1 MENTNLKIKRLPF
14 SRMLKSEI
22 ADFVEKTIN
31 LIGSKYIESELIA
44 PMYDV
49 LSNKKRDIRLL
60 RLSYGIDTER
70 LRVNKVKSELM
81 LVISAFKLQ
90 VRLLSKSEPE
100 LEMHQIENAINK
112 HLRYLNRCKN
122 DKQLTQK
129 VAGFFD
135 LVDSNEELET
145 ALIDFKLADEVDIM
159 RSVFSQ
165 MVEYTRNRVKLLAQR
180 PNVPTKAI
188 VKGMAQA
195 MDNLFKGIEVANIVG
210 ELSDGDGEAIDYT
223 PLITELN
230 QLTDMYARSI
240 AIRDANNKRKNK
252 GDDETDGEGE
262 SEGELIDEP
271 IDEPEPPTDGGA
283 MAYMQTGG
291 TNHTDN
297 VDDNDDEPMK
307 GRIIPFSAINAPLE
321 EYGEE

>member
-1 MENTNLKIKRLPF
+1 MENTNLKIKRLPY

-31 LIGSKYIESELIA
+31 LIGSKYIESELIG
-44 PMYDV
+44 PMYEV
-49 LSNKKRDIRLL
+49 LSDKERDIRLL
-60 RLSYGIDTER
+60 RLSYGVDTER
-70 LRVNKVKSELM
+70 LRVSKVKSELM

-90 VRLLSKSEPE
+90 VKLLSKSEPE
-100 LEMHQIENAINK
+100 LEMHQIENAINQ

-129 VAGFFD
+129 IAGFFD

-145 ALIDFKLADEVDIM
+145 ALTDFNLADEVDNI

-165 MVEYTRNRVKLLAQR
+165 MVEYTRRRVTLLAQR

-195 MDNLFKGIEVANIVG
+195 VDNLFKGIEVANIVG
-210 ELSDGDGEAIDYT
+210 ELSDGEAIDFV

-230 QLTDMYARSI
+230 QLAEMYARSI
-240 AIRDANNKRKNK
+240 AIRDANNKRKNQK
-252 GDDETDGEGE
+252 EDDTDGEGE
-262 SEGELIDEP
+262 GEGEGEPIDEP
-271 IDEPEPPTDGGA
+271 IDEPEIPDDGA
-283 MAYMQTGG
+283 TTANYVYDPSETC
-291 TNHTDN
+291 TT
-297 VDDNDDEPMK
+297 
-307 GRIIPFSAINAPLE
+307 PFSVMNSATE
-321 EYGEE
+321 EADEDGEE

>member
-1 MENTNLKIKRLPF
+1 MENTNLKIKRLPY

-44 PMYDV
+44 PMYEV
-49 LSNKKRDIRLL
+49 LSDKERDIRLL
-60 RLSYGIDTER
+60 RLSYGVDTER
-70 LRVNKVKSELM
+70 LRVSKVKSELM

-90 VRLLSKSEPE
+90 VKLLSKSEPE
-100 LEMHQIENAINK
+100 LEMHQIENAINQ

-145 ALIDFKLADEVDIM
+145 ALTNFKLADEVDNI

-165 MVEYTRNRVKLLAQR
+165 MVEYTRRRVTLLAQR

-210 ELSDGDGEAIDYT
+210 DLSDGEAIDFV

-230 QLTDMYARSI
+230 QLAEMYARSI
-240 AIRDANNKRKNK
+240 AIRDANNKRKNQK
-252 GDDETDGEGE
+252 EDDTDGEGE
-262 SEGELIDEP
+262 GEGEPIDEP
-271 IDEPEPPTDGGA
+271 IDEPEIPDDGA
-283 MAYMQTGG
+283 TTANYVYDPSEACIT
-291 TNHTDN
+291 
-297 VDDNDDEPMK
+297 
-307 GRIIPFSAINAPLE
+307 PFSAMNRAAE
-321 EYGEE
+321 EADEDGEE

>member
-1 MENTNLKIKRLPF
+1 MENTNLKIKRLPY

-31 LIGSKYIESELIA
+31 LIGSKYIESELIS

-49 LSNKKRDIRLL
+49 LSDKERDIRLL
-60 RLSYGIDTER
+60 RLSYGVDTER
-70 LRVNKVKSELM
+70 LRVSKVKSELM

-90 VRLLSKSEPE
+90 VKLLSKSEPE
-100 LEMHQIENAINK
+100 LEMHQIENAINQ

-145 ALIDFKLADEVDIM
+145 ALTNFKLADEVDNI

-165 MVEYTRNRVKLLAQR
+165 MVEYTRRRVTLLAQR

-210 ELSDGDGEAIDYT
+210 DLSDGEAIDFV

-230 QLTDMYARSI
+230 QLAEMYARSI
-240 AIRDANNKRKNK
+240 AIRDANNKRKNQK
-252 GDDETDGEGE
+252 EDDTDGEGE
-262 SEGELIDEP
+262 GEGEPIDEP
-271 IDEPEPPTDGGA
+271 IDEPEIPDDGGA
-283 MAYMQTGG
+283 MAYMQTANMNY
-291 TNHTDN
+291 T
-297 VDDNDDEPMK
+297 DNDDEPMN
-307 GRIIPFSAINAPLE
+307 R
-321 EYGEE
+321 